1 MQFGKKLIPEIGN
14 NIVKGLISIGLAS
27 AGYGAWAL
35 VYGQLSGLAISNI
48 LLWIVV
54 PWMPR
59 LTLIAKTAG
68 QLFNYGI
75 SIMADKALTIFGDS
89 FDYFLIGR
97 LFTST
102 TLGIYTLAYKLPEL
116 LVITTLNVLGGV
128 FFPAFSTIQHQPE
141 ELRKSFLAATK
152 YVQLLV
158 TPICLGLIVA
168 ADPII
173 RLVFGLQW
181 LEAIPLMQ
189 ILSAYTLV
197 LSIGYHV
204 GDVYKAI
211 GRPDILIK
219 LSIPILVIR
228 IIALWIGSHH
238 GLIGVAVGH
247 LEATCLEVVIRT
259 IVTIRVIYISLLD
272 FTRQLTAFIG
282 GGVLLALTIP
292 TFYATSTLQPT
303 IQLISIGFIGAI
315 GYTISIWFVEKDS
328 LIKIFQ
334 LLGLVPKKISHPVQG

>member
-1 MQFGKKLIPEIGN
+1 
-14 NIVKGLISIGLAS
+14 
-27 AGYGAWAL
+27 
-35 VYGQLSGLAISNI
+35 
-48 LLWIVV
+48 
-54 PWMPR
+54 
-59 LTLIAKTAG
+59 
-68 QLFNYGI
+68 
-75 SIMADKALTIFGDS
+75 
-89 FDYFLIGR
+89 
-97 LFTST
+97 
-102 TLGIYTLAYKLPEL
+102 
-116 LVITTLNVLGGV
+116 
-128 FFPAFSTIQHQPE
+128 
-141 ELRKSFLAATK
+141 
-152 YVQLLV
+152 
-158 TPICLGLIVA
+158 
-168 ADPII
+168 
-173 RLVFGLQW
+173 
-181 LEAIPLMQ
+181 
-189 ILSAYTLV
+189 V

-247 LEATCLEVVIRT
+247 LAATCLEVVIRT
-259 IVTIRVIYISLLD
+259 IVTIRVIKISLLD